1 VHRILPDTCFA
12 HDAPNR
18 RRRSNGALDRP
29 DAAMHNSAMRPM
41 SSNAAE
47 ALGSPVRNLI
57 VILVFVGLV
66 MVAATLAY
74 MHAGWSLSDASYM
87 VVLTIYTVGYGEVR
101 PIDTPY
107 LHAVTMGTMVFGCTG
122 MILLTSVLIQVFT
135 ALQLR
140 ALFGVERMQNAI
152 AALDAHVII
161 AGYGRIGVMLAH
173 ELKAAGRA
181 LVIIERS
188 PAKIAEAE
196 AAGHLCLAADAT
208 EETTLVTAGVNRARV
223 LATVLPDDAAN
234 VFITLSAR
242 SLNPRIEIIARGE
255 APTTERKL
263 RHAGA
268 DRVVLPTHIGAE
280 RIAEMIL
287 YADSGLSRDGVV
299 AADTDKLLQ
308 SLGLEF
314 DVLTVPVNGAL
325 TGALVSEAERR
336 GAGAFF
342 IVQIERKG
350 GGAVA
355 RPDPGTRIEAG
366 DGIGYIARGGSA
378 AIRALFDVP
387 AEPIRAGRTTFKSTR

>member
-1 VHRILPDTCFA
+1 MLTTGRERQRNNA
-12 HDAPNR
+12 
-18 RRRSNGALDRP
+18 ALDSAY
-29 DAAMHNSAMRPM
+29 AAVQKAGMRTM
-41 SSNAAE
+41 SSNAAD
-47 ALGSPVRNLI
+47 ALGSPVRNLV
-57 VILVFVGLV
+57 VILVFVAVV
-66 MVAATLAY
+66 MVVATLAY
-74 MHAGWSLSDASYM
+74 MQAGWSFADASYM

-107 LHAVTMGTMVFGCTG
+107 LHAVTMATMALGCTG

-140 ALFGVERMQNAI
+140 ALFGVERMHKAV

-173 ELKAAGRA
+173 ELKTAGRD
-181 LVIIERS
+181 LVVIERN

-208 EETTLVTAGVNRARV
+208 DETVLVTAGINRARV

-242 SLNPRIEIIARGE
+242 SLNPRVQIIARGE
-255 APTTERKL
+255 APTTEGKL

-287 YADSGLSRDGVV
+287 YDAGSSLIRDS
-299 AADTDKLLQ
+299 AAMHDSERLLQ
-308 SLGLEF
+308 SMGLEF
-314 DVLTVPVNGAL
+314 EMLTVPVGGAL
-325 TGALVSEAERR
+325 TGALVAEAERR
-336 GAGAFF
+336 GAGSFF

-350 GGAVA
+350 GGVIT

-366 DGIGYIARGGSA
+366 DGIGYVARGTGAS
-378 AIRALFDVP
+378 IRALFDVAP
-387 AEPIRAGRTTFKSTR
+387 EAIRSGRSTFKPGR

>member
-1 VHRILPDTCFA
+1 
-12 HDAPNR
+12 
-18 RRRSNGALDRP
+18 
-29 DAAMHNSAMRPM
+29 MRPM
-41 SSNAAE
+41 SSNAAD
-47 ALGSPVRNLI
+47 ALGSPVRNLV
-57 VILVFVGLV
+57 VILGFVAVV
-66 MVAATLAY
+66 MVASTLGY
-74 MHAGWSLSDASYM
+74 MHAGWSLADASYM

-101 PIDTPY
+101 PIDTQY
-107 LHAVTMGTMVFGCTG
+107 LHAVTMATMVFGCTG

-140 ALFGVERMQNAI
+140 ALFGVGRMQNAI

-173 ELKAAGRA
+173 ELKTAGRD
-181 LVIIERS
+181 LVVIERS

-196 AAGHLCLAADAT
+196 AAGHLCIAADAT
-208 EETTLVTAGVNRARV
+208 DEAALVTAGINRAQV

-242 SLNPRIEIIARGE
+242 SLNPRVQIIARGE
-255 APTTERKL
+255 APTTEGKL

-287 YADSGLSRDGVV
+287 YAASSGLVRGN
-299 AADTDKLLQ
+299 DTMAENERLLQ
-308 SLGLEF
+308 SMGLEF
-314 DVLTVPVNGAL
+314 EMLTVPKGGGL
-325 TGALVSEAERR
+325 TGARVADAERR
-336 GAGAFF
+336 GAGSFF

-350 GGAVA
+350 GGVIT

-366 DGIGYIARGGSA
+366 DGIGYIARGNGA
-378 AIRALFDVP
+378 AIRALFDVIP
-387 AEPIRAGRTTFKSTR
+387 EAIRSGRSTFKPGR